1 MHRKTEY
8 LLTWVLR
15 CDAIG
20 CAVAVDDAFTQRGQA
35 EIVLLDSANL
45 HTLVNYIRFYLV
57 LYSLY
62 SVHAPFGCCC
72 EIQLSEKYA
81 NLKLRRKFFLKN
93 FKLLGICH
101 AGLLCSCWCVR
112 RKEYETN
119 TAWSAAMYNL
129 ARRSPRTDTEVV
141 RSVCKA
147 SSCRLRIAPLLAKR
161 FRSRASG
168 VNATKSLDECL
179 TWHPNTIRRA
189 GAATMAGAG
198 RDALWLQ
205 SCGARL
211 GWLGLWGFSLKIN
224 GSCIGG
230 RADRLELS

>member
-1 MHRKTEY
+1 M
-8 LLTWVLR
+8 
-15 CDAIG
+15 
-20 CAVAVDDAFTQRGQA
+20 DDAFTQRGQA

-81 NLKLRRKFFLKN
+81 NLKLRRKFFFKN
-93 FKLLGICH
+93 FQAVRHLSRRSPVQLLVC
-101 AGLLCSCWCVR
+101 ATE
-112 RKEYETN
+112 EYETN

-198 RDALWLQ
+198 GTLFGYNRA
-205 SCGARL
+205 GL
-211 GWLGLWGFSLKIN
+211 GSGGWGFGVLV
-224 GSCIGG
+224 
-230 RADRLELS
+230 

>member
-8 LLTWVLR
+8 SLTWVLR

-81 NLKLRRKFFLKN
+81 NLKLRRKFFLKI

-112 RKEYETN
+112 RKSMRQTQRG
-119 TAWSAAMYNL
+119 AQQCIISQDAAQEQTQRLYGPFARPL
-129 ARRSPRTDTEVV
+129 HVVCVLRRSWPNVSE
-141 RSVCKA
+141 A
-147 SSCRLRIAPLLAKR
+147 
-161 FRSRASG
+161 
-168 VNATKSLDECL
+168 ECL
-179 TWHPNTIRRA
+179 
-189 GAATMAGAG
+189 
-198 RDALWLQ
+198 
-205 SCGARL
+205 
-211 GWLGLWGFSLKIN
+211 
-224 GSCIGG
+224 
-230 RADRLELS
+230 E